1 MRSVLAVPLIV
12 MIFLWL
18 ISCEKNTT
26 SIVQQHLMLTKDF
39 AGVTEAWLKVQTG
52 NMELPADF
60 HLIRDDSLV
69 LQGKLNTTD
78 TTLIDTLLQPTHS
91 YNYQLLLYKNSALS
105 ALSNELSITTMDT
118 TSHKFQWDSYTFGGY
133 HGSSVFYD
141 VAIIDENNIWAVGEI
156 YGDSLNP
163 QIDYNAIHWDGHQW
177 ELKRILYGGN
187 FWTIRTVYAFNEN
200 DITFA
205 SFIHWDGAHFV
216 EMPIPDVLMGWGS
229 NTIWGTSSHD
239 YYMAGDFG
247 TIAHYNGTTWQKL
260 ESGTETRIDD
270 VWGVIDPFSLKQTI
284 LAAVSDEYHE
294 GDKRILSLHPTS
306 VNDTLDWNYNHRVM
320 SVWFTYHS
328 NIYVCGSTI
337 RLYRNGRWNLLN
349 LTDYFTN
356 RVRGSSPNNIF
367 IVGAFGV
374 MLHFNGLSWHQYSE
388 LMLSTGK
395 LVSLAVHDDMVVA
408 VGYTAQH
415 GYIITGSLI
424 P

>member
-187 FWTIRTVYAFNEN
+187 FWTINTMYAFSAN
-200 DITFA
+200 DI
-205 SFIHWDGAHFV
+205 SFTYVVHWDGNHFV
-216 EMPIPDVLMGWGS
+216 EMPIPDILMGWGIY
-229 NTIWGTSSHD
+229 TMWGTSSHD
-239 YYMAGDFG
+239 YYMAGGFG
-247 TIAHYNGTTWQKL
+247 TIVHYNGTTWQKL
-260 ESGTETRIDD
+260 ESGTETGIGDM
-270 VWGVIDPFSLKQTI
+270 WGSRRNGKTVI
-284 LAAVSDEYHE
+284 LACVSTLADPYS
-294 GDKRILSLHPTS
+294 DIKLLSISPSS
-306 VNDTLDWNYNHRVM
+306 VQDTLQNGLTRIVK
-320 SVWFTYHS
+320 SVWFDEHS
-328 NIYVCGSTI
+328 PIYITGDGL
-337 RLYRNGRWNLLN
+337 REFKQGRWQEVSIPP
-349 LTDYFTN
+349 YFT
-356 RVRGSSPNNIF
+356 RQIRGTAINNIF
-367 IVGAFGV
+367 VVGDVAFV
-374 MLHFNGLSWHQYSE
+374 AHFNGMNWHYYTDFPLSY
-388 LMLSTGK
+388 GA
-395 LVSLAVHDDMVVA
+395 LVGVA
-408 VGYTAQH
+408 VTKNLVVIVGDDGRRAV
-415 GYIITGSLI
+415 IIIGR
-424 P
+424 PVQ